1 MSRPFIYMAALLL
14 AATSTA
20 SAQWTAPRRDSTTRR
35 DSVARRDSLP
45 LSLEQAVARAIG
57 ESQEVQLARSQV
69 DLARTQVGAAR
80 SGAFP
85 QLDARVGY
93 TRTFASA
100 FSGGGGFTLPD
111 SLKFEPD
118 PTAPLEQRV
127 QYLEDRVPT
136 AGLGGL
142 GSLFGNLPF
151 GQENA
156 YSATLAG
163 TQVLYAGGRVGAALR
178 IAREFLERAQF
189 DLQEQTADIELQI
202 RSAYFRARLA
212 QELVGISQAAVEQA
226 TRFLNTER
234 LRREAGTGSELDVLR
249 AEVSLANL
257 QPSLVAAINAAEV
270 QTLDLK
276 RLVDL
281 PLEQPVA
288 LTTSL
293 EVPQTLAYADSA
305 TSLETLAR
313 RASISAAE
321 RQVRIREQQVRI
333 AKSGYLPSVNL
344 QVNYGRQLFPTNA
357 LQLNGEWRTDFT
369 AGVFVS
375 VPLLTGGRTRAEVS
389 QAQIALEQER
399 LRLAQLREG
408 VQVEYERAR
417 GERERARST
426 IVARQRT
433 ADQAL
438 RVYDLTVLRYEQ
450 GLASQLEVTDAR
462 LALLQARTNLAQAVS
477 DFQIANATLARAVGS
492 TTYTQP

>member
-1 MSRPFIYMAALLL
+1 VSRRPLLYVATAIAALSSSSP
-14 AATSTA
+14 AQQ
-20 SAQWTAPRRDSTTRR
+20 SAVRRDS
-35 DSVARRDSLP
+35 AA
-45 LSLEQAVARAIG
+45 LSLEQAVARAVG
-57 ESQEVQLARSQV
+57 ESQEVRLARSQV

-85 QLDARVGY
+85 QLDARLGY

-118 PTAPLEQRV
+118 PTAPLEERV
-127 QYLEDRVPT
+127 KYLEDRVPT

-142 GSLFGNLPF
+142 GALFGNLPF
-151 GQENA
+151 GQANA
-156 YSATLAG
+156 YSATLVG
-163 TQVLYAGGRVGAALR
+163 SQVLYAGGRVGAALR
-178 IAREFLERAQF
+178 IAEEFLASSQF
-189 DLQEQTADIELQI
+189 TLQEQTAEIELQV

-212 QELVGISQAAVEQA
+212 QELVGISQAAAEQA

-249 AEVSLANL
+249 AEVALANL
-257 QPSLVAAINAAEV
+257 QPPLVAAVNAAEV
-270 QTLDLK
+270 ATLDLK

-281 PLEQPVA
+281 PLDQPLS

-293 EVPQTLAYADSA
+293 EVPATLAASDSIA
-305 TSLETLAR
+305 SLETLSR
-313 RASISAAE
+313 RASIAAEE

-333 AKSGYLPSVNL
+333 ARGGYLPSVNL
-344 QVNYGRQLFPTNA
+344 QLNYGKQLFPSGIF
-357 LQLNGEWRTDFT
+357 QLNGDWRTDFT
-369 AGVFVS
+369 AGVSVS
-375 VPLLTGGRTRAEVS
+375 VPILNGGRVRAEVA

-399 LRLAQLREG
+399 LRLLQLREG

-426 IVARQRT
+426 IVARERT
-433 ADQAL
+433 ADQAR

-462 LALLQARTNLAQAVS
+462 LALLQARTNLAQAVA
-477 DFQIANATLARAVGS
+477 DFHIANATLARAVGS
-492 TTYTQP
+492 TTYIQP